1 VIAAVINDIGLIDLI
16 NARLMPNAQEVLTP
30 GEAVVGMMLNGLG
43 FATRSLSL
51 TPQLFANKPLDLW
64 FHEGLAAEHCNRLKL
79 GRTLDGA
86 STYGCDAWFQELALA
101 VCAQEGSEQRLGY
114 E

>member
-43 FATRSLSL
+43 FATR
-51 TPQLFANKPLDLW
+51 P
-64 FHEGLAAEHCNRLKL
+64 
-79 GRTLDGA
+79 
-86 STYGCDAWFQELALA
+86 
-101 VCAQEGSEQRLGY
+101 
-114 E
+114 